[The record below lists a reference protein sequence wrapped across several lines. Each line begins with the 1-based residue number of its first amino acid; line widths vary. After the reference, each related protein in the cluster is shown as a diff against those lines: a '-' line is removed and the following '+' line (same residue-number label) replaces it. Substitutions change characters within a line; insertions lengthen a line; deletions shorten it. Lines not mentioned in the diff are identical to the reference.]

1 MLDKLR
7 SSCYTIISKRAESP
21 NERKVKAMEFTYI
34 TMEEYCKILSEEAL
48 RMQAQGLTGEE
59 ILHNIADLMH
69 DLFEVKGYRL
79 AKG

>member
-1 MLDKLR
+1 
-7 SSCYTIISKRAESP
+7 
-21 NERKVKAMEFTYI
+21 MEFTYI